1 MVYKCISKENL
12 FSKVPGGP
20 IFSRRIQLFQG
31 GVKLLIP
38 METYITCKF
47 PGEGVVSRPTV
58 HAPSGS
64 SHVRLYILYN
74 SSMRRSRETT

>member
-1 MVYKCISKENL
+1 MVYKCISKKTYFPRFLGVQYFPEESN
-12 FSKVPGGP
+12 
-20 IFSRRIQLFQG
+20 FSRV
-31 GVKLLIP
+31 GVQLLIP

-74 SSMRRSRETT
+74 SSMRISRETT